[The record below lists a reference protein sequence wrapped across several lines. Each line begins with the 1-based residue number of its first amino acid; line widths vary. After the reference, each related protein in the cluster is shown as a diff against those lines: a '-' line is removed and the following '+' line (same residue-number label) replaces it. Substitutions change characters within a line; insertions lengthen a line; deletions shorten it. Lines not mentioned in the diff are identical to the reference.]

1 MISRSWTAQSG
12 ARVYFR
18 PYAGF
23 EYGKNLASAVA
34 AAKDQTVTRPLI
46 GSTFTWVVPI
56 KRDASLSVTAE
67 YVRRWP
73 VRDEVLTSTDTTGNV
88 VTTSINTKPRDDVNG
103 GMSLDFTKYAGVRF
117 GYERGSVP
125 PAFRFVDNK
134 VTFGLVI
141 KVK

>member
-1 MISRSWTAQSG
+1 
-12 ARVYFR
+12 
-18 PYAGF
+18 
-23 EYGKNLASAVA
+23 
-34 AAKDQTVTRPLI
+34 
-46 GSTFTWVVPI
+46 VVPI